1 VATNPFLQDPLTKLA
16 TELEVEA
23 AQPLPGQQAAAPTQT
38 ATEPTPAKTSAPV
51 QAADAAPAPTS
62 APESEGR
69 RPSKAKS
76 MLPPPQFQPTFDAAA
91 KQYNV
96 PVNVLMALGQQESG
110 YNATIIGQPTK
121 WGRAKGMMQYLDSTA
136 AGLGIN
142 PLNPDEAIGAAAKQ
156 LRERLDKGYS
166 MEDAVKEHFAGPDRK
181 LWGAKTA
188 AYGRE
193 VMQKTAQIG
202 DLLGASTGGQASEL
216 QGQLDAEEPGR
227 YKVLPAGYAQNN
239 QSAAMPR
246 DTYLRTFRQNNPNAS
261 PAAIEQAMAQY
272 DKTKARAPAMQG
284 ITVPDSPE
292 AFFDQ
297 RLNQRLQGPANGIVP
312 GLPGVLTRQQQDD
325 ADFLNIGTKTNAPT
339 GVAAN
344 AADVG
349 KGLKVGLNTAAQDVR
364 ELVGRIPVI
373 GQPIVR
379 GGDAVD
385 QFFTGKDSGKLL
397 ADDSKAMTESMTPEM
412 QSALKKKWYDS
423 ESGKMGPAWSDWRSY
438 TGGLVQSL
446 PEQALTMV
454 PAMRLA
460 KMAYTAKIAAGAT
473 AEVAALSAARTA
485 QVAGSLA
492 EGALGGAQ
500 SAREVREDVMALPPE
515 VLAQSDAFK
524 SLVASGLSPADA
536 QKALA
541 EDVATRAFVTSGLVT
556 GAFGG
561 MGDRAIAKLFAE
573 KIGKSAV
580 AGALKG
586 FGKGAIAEGL
596 FEELPQSMGQ
606 RLSQNEA
613 MQKADPTRA
622 LSDDVINQG
631 LGGAVL
637 GGLQGGGMGAV
648 AGARGSRPSPEQE
661 IATEINRQVNEVN
674 FVGGD
679 AAARGAMD
687 PNNEAIDP
695 AATRKPVPPSQTPAA
710 PADSAPP
717 APPSGKPLT
726 DALNGAAEQPQ
737 RVVVDTP
744 GGPVAGTLQAYQ
756 EDEQGGFT
764 AQVVDDNGQVVT
776 ISDTDG
782 VQITPVAPSAGPLTS
797 AVEQAAEE
805 HADAQPAIEVTAKTL
820 MDSETEKAKSLT
832 DEELRNAVA
841 QQTNSGA
848 APETAAPS
856 IEAAQAPA
864 AAPEPAAAA
873 EPAVTPIAEMSDAD
887 LRKRL
892 KYIAGQAKQS
902 GWDKRFMEARREI
915 EREINQ
921 RADGQKKEAAAAASA
936 VAEPTEFADR
946 ADANAAMLRA
956 AEREGKVFE
965 VVESGDKFKI
975 QPLAE
980 VNNAGIADGNG
991 RRGSDRAAGGNE
1003 PAVGNGSV
1011 PAGDAGRRLADV
1023 GTADRANE
1031 QRDAA
1036 GVPAADRA
1044 AVADAPLK
1052 DAHAGKWFSSQ
1063 EKADAYVAKKKIGAS
1078 HEVVKTGKVR
1088 FEVKPRAAEPAI
1100 PSNSGELESSPV
1112 PDLAGKKIDKEWTA
1126 FAADSGTLNI
1136 DRAEMPQVKA
1146 EHRGALVNY
1155 LNARGIAHE
1164 QAEVAAGDLKPT
1176 QREFSPE
1183 KVARAKAF
1191 DRGDRSILISSDNHV
1206 LDGHHQWLAK
1216 RDDGGPVKVIRLG
1229 APIKQ
1234 LLDEVKDFPSA
1245 QAAAGATAP
1254 VAASAEKVPDLA
1266 PAAPAAPVAK
1276 PAPKKLTGKAA
1287 AAERARQ
1294 LADYF
1299 TPGNIVKGYGGYD
1312 RVIAYTPSTKEEGM
1326 NVRVQAVEKKDGQWV
1341 PVKNERERSHST
1353 IPSEREMKTGV
1364 VERAP
1369 AAEEVPEVAPQS
1381 TEKAVPPAVRDTSG
1395 KSYETRGEPLPA
1407 KGVAPANIGSN
1418 GIAYIGKPNSQHFQI
1433 AMDHPTSER
1442 GAFLDTGFVTPD
1454 GQYLS
1459 REEAL
1464 AWVNENEKA
1473 VKPAE
1478 NMGGQLDA
1486 LDYRDQVPQSSR
1498 KGKGAPAAPAKKAAA
1513 SKPRKPAATVAQ
1525 EEAPAAP
1532 IADFGEKIEGARKD
1546 LWASY
1551 KTELKGELPA
1561 DVKEITLAKHFPE
1574 PNYDAL
1580 IAEGVDVKVLAALKA
1595 MRDEI
1600 PAKPRVPYKA
1610 KRWGEQVTALRSF
1623 ANDLLDGTYT
1633 ADTLL
1638 TKMRTT
1644 DSGALRKFADRI
1656 QMYAEVGYPAFRQAK
1671 GYNLTSNSY
1680 SLFAGKEYKP
1690 NIVKFDLTKDGRT
1703 VSYFDSWD
1711 EAIGALKSLLSAA
1724 PAPAASRAT
1733 KLDMYRLSNGE
1744 IVIGKKVAAGK
1755 YIDLKG
1761 GFKDVRTARDYLR
1774 ENEAELAKL
1783 LEAKKD
1789 VRTERRSINT
1799 PRVGKDMRLGE
1810 DISPEKF
1817 GETFGFRGVQF
1828 GNYVE
1833 QKRRAADLNNAYDAL
1848 LDMAEITGLPPAAIS
1863 LDGSLGLAFGARG
1876 AGGKNAA
1883 AAHYEPGKVVINLT
1897 KTNGAGSLG
1906 HEWWH
1911 ALDNYFSRKR
1921 GDIEGFVSA
1930 KPTVRK
1936 KAGEGRTLVDDD
1948 SIRPEALEAFNGV
1961 VSAIQASGMPKR
1973 SSMLDARR
1981 TKDYWS
1987 TIHELTARA
1996 FESYLIDKSAEKG
2009 GSNDYLANI
2018 VSEDAHKAMDEMTGQ
2033 PEPFPYP
2040 TREEAPAI
2048 NAAFDKLFEVLKT
2061 ETTDKGT
2068 ALFSVAPSEITIAW
2082 PDDTEAGENPAA
2094 ITAAVEA
2101 RGAEAFIT
2109 AEDNADGSYS
2119 ITESG
2124 LPSDMQGQ
2132 GTGVQLYEALL
2143 AELFSRGQ
2151 RVTSDNS
2158 VSEKAQKIYQALKR
2172 RGYAIEQ
2179 NADAVIDPETG
2190 ALEADGPVFTIGPN
2204 PSAKSVGKRTGAPLT
2219 ADTLR
2224 AAVTDGALGPVVDSL
2239 IDAGLV
2245 VLHETPATLPRNVG
2259 NQAQDIQAVTTPD
2272 GKVHLVASALSAGNA
2287 RAVMLHEAFH
2297 QGGEKLIGTQE
2308 WDALMRR
2315 AGQLYRQ
2322 ANQSQGKAKEFFD
2335 KARERVY
2342 SAYRKGAVEPH
2353 MEVEE
2358 FAAYA
2363 IEEYESAPATVR
2375 KWIDDLIGM
2384 VKAWALKRFGK
2395 QLGALTPAQLSA
2407 LAKMAVL
2414 DVAATRRGEVFGK
2427 KGDWFSVAG
2436 DTRADPAPAPSP
2448 TPTPGPAPAP
2458 ADADL
2463 TPPEQGRLRKIQA
2476 ALQNNM
2482 NRLRQVQDRIEK
2494 LAGAPMRESVDYYGA
2509 ETNRPGRVAAR
2520 LEDAEKKLVNPLM
2533 TRLAKSKHTPEQLS
2547 ELLHAMH
2554 AQERNEKIA
2563 EFNQNM
2569 PDGGS
2574 GMTTAEADRILDK
2587 YAAARELHAI
2597 ADQAREIAKAT
2608 LDLKL
2613 AYGLINDEDHKQL
2626 TEVYDNYV
2634 PLKGDG
2640 EFGPKIKRAMGHDAR
2655 EEHILENLS
2664 RDYNQAVIVGEKNL
2678 ARQSLL
2684 RMVLAHLDPAL
2695 WTVGVPPRGRRI
2707 AGQTFLIKSGG
2718 ETIASFNTLSQ
2729 ATAFAEG
2736 KGGNVEITDTKGER
2750 IQEYVRPLQD
2760 NEVMVYVKGSPVRI
2774 QIKDA
2779 QLAAQLRPLDQGKM
2793 NPILEFMRGTNRYL
2807 SKIYTGYNPAFILRN
2822 ATRDAMTGTISMLGN
2837 NGATIAAKAWAKYP
2851 GAVKALGVWAAT
2863 GKTPDGKTG
2872 NYLTEYRMH
2881 GGKVGASWMS
2891 DLEANGKKL
2900 STMYEDAYGATNYAK
2915 DGRPTKAAIVAGR
2928 KIVGG
2933 MAHIVEIA
2941 NQATEN
2947 GLRLSLYIAMREKG
2961 ATPGKAAQA
2970 AKTVTVDF
2978 DRKGTMTGTLSAI
2991 YLFFNPAVQ
3000 GSANALKTLVKGE
3013 HKQQAWAAL
3022 GSLALLGAY
3031 LASRGMDD
3039 DKDRWLGEGW
3049 ETRSKNMIWNVG
3061 GHQIRVPV
3069 SQEYAPAFS
3078 LGMALSEAAH
3088 GESKMKASARI
3099 LSAFLDAY
3107 FPLQGAHIDGSDN
3120 PAMDLSLA
3128 ATPTMLK
3135 PFAQSAAN
3143 RSSFGGQVVPENTM
3157 TKDRPDNL
3165 KMFRGTKNSLYDKA
3179 AQNIAS
3185 FGELTGA
3192 GKYENDI
3199 TKVSPE
3205 TLKMLW
3211 RTYTGGLGT
3220 FVTDSMGVTAMTAS
3234 DPGQVEASDIPIVKD
3249 FWRASDVKPI
3259 RGRYYDLTGEAR
3271 GAITEFE
3278 QAKKAGDGEAM
3289 EKLFDDPAKA
3299 QAVSTGRLVKSV
3311 NKAAASI
3318 RDGEVDINARTDM
3331 TPSEKRAALK
3341 DLEKQEEELYR
3352 SAIEAFK

>member
-1 VATNPFLQDPLTKLA
+1 
-16 TELEVEA
+16 
-23 AQPLPGQQAAAPTQT
+23 
-38 ATEPTPAKTSAPV
+38 
-51 QAADAAPAPTS
+51 
-62 APESEGR
+62 
-69 RPSKAKS
+69 
-76 MLPPPQFQPTFDAAA
+76 
-91 KQYNV
+91 
-96 PVNVLMALGQQESG
+96 
-110 YNATIIGQPTK
+110 
-121 WGRAKGMMQYLDSTA
+121 MMQYLDSTA

-181 LWGAKTA
+181 LWGAKTD

-202 DLLGASTGGQASEL
+202 DLLGASSGGSTAQSPEL
-216 QGQLDAEEPGR
+216 QQQLDAEEPGR

-239 QSAAMPR
+239 QSTAMPR
-246 DTYLRTFRQNNPNAS
+246 EAYQRTFMQNNPKAS
-261 PAAIEQAMAQY
+261 PQAVAFAMAEY
-272 DKTKARAPAMQG
+272 DKAKAAVKPAAQG
-284 ITVPDSPE
+284 ITVPDTPE

-312 GLPGVLTRQQQDD
+312 GLPGNQQQLG
-325 ADFLNIGTKTNAPT
+325 AGASVPLPTTNAPT
-339 GVAAN
+339 GVAGN
-344 AADVG
+344 IADVG

-364 ELVGRIPVI
+364 ELVGRIPVV

-385 QFFTGKDSGKLL
+385 KFFTGKDSGALL
-397 ADDSKAMTESMTPEM
+397 ADDSKAMTASMTPEM
-412 QSALKKKWYDS
+412 QSALQKKWYDS
-423 ESGKMGPAWSDWRSY
+423 ETGKMGPAWSDWRSY
-438 TGGLVQSL
+438 SGGLVQSL
-446 PEQALTMV
+446 PEQALTMG
-454 PAMRLA
+454 PAMKLA
-460 KMAYTAKIAAGAT
+460 KMAYASKIAAGAT

-500 SAREVREDVMALPPE
+500 SAREVRDDVMALTPE
-515 VLAQSDAFK
+515 VLGQSDAFK

-541 EDVATRAFVTSGLVT
+541 EDVATRAFVTSGLIT

-573 KIGKSAV
+573 KVGKSTIT
-580 AGALKG
+580 GALKG
-586 FGKGAIAEGL
+586 AAKGAVAEGL

-631 LGGAVL
+631 IGGAVL

-648 AGARGSRPSPEQE
+648 GGARGMRQSPEQE

-679 AAARGAMD
+679 AAARAAMD

-695 AATRKPVPPSQTPAA
+695 ATTRKPATPSQTPAA
-710 PADSAPP
+710 PSDSAPP
-717 APPSGKPLT
+717 APSSGKPLT

-744 GGPVAGTLQAYQ
+744 GGPVAGTLQGYQ
-756 EDEQGGFT
+756 EDDQGGFT

-776 ISDTDG
+776 ISDQDG
-782 VQITPVAPSAGPLTS
+782 VQITPVAPPAGPLTS
-797 AVEQAAEE
+797 AIEQAAEE
-805 HADAQPAIEVTAKTL
+805 HAAVPAATPVAEAPAAPLEQPAAPVE
-820 MDSETEKAKSLT
+820 
-832 DEELRNAVA
+832 
-841 QQTNSGA
+841 A
-848 APETAAPS
+848 APEAAAPPV
-856 IEAAQAPA
+856 EAAPAPD
-864 AAPEPAAAA
+864 AAPEPAAAV
-873 EPAVTPIAEMSDAD
+873 PASTPIAEMSDAE
-887 LRKRL
+887 LRNRL
-892 KYIAGQAKQS
+892 KYITTQAKQS
-902 GWDKRFMEARREI
+902 GWDKRFIEARRDI
-915 EREINQ
+915 SREINK
-921 RADGQKKEAAAAASA
+921 RAEAPGLAATRTDGETGKVPAAGLTIIHGSGNSGLTASDIEIVRASGQKQGKKGRSYGGFYGSSMDDVEHASGYAGMSGGDASLFDVSIKPGTKILNKTGDVTRLEAAYIDELVKQGYGLVVGKDPRGRTEYVVIDKDSIAGMSKRAAPA
-936 VAEPTEFADR
+936 VEPTEFADR

-980 VNNAGIADGNG
+980 VKDAPGTVDGDG
-991 RRGSDRAAGGNE
+991 RRNSDRAAGGNE

-1023 GTADRANE
+1023 GTSDRANE
-1031 QRDAA
+1031 QRAAA
-1036 GVPAADRA
+1036 GVPASNPA
-1044 AVADAPLK
+1044 AVADAALTEAPARNPYQAYK
-1052 DAHAGKWFSSQ
+1052 FASQ
-1063 EKADAYVAKKKIGAS
+1063 EAAQKFVDKKAVDLAAYEIK
-1078 HEVVKTGKVR
+1078 KTGKVR
-1088 FEVKPRAAEPAI
+1088 FEILPRAGAPAVSSGAPKTAPAVSPVAAPEQKAEPA
-1100 PSNSGELESSPV
+1100 
-1112 PDLAGKKIDKEWTA
+1112 
-1126 FAADSGTLNI
+1126 
-1136 DRAEMPQVKA
+1136 
-1146 EHRGALVNY
+1146 
-1155 LNARGIAHE
+1155 
-1164 QAEVAAGDLKPT
+1164 
-1176 QREFSPE
+1176 
-1183 KVARAKAF
+1183 
-1191 DRGDRSILISSDNHV
+1191 
-1206 LDGHHQWLAK
+1206 
-1216 RDDGGPVKVIRLG
+1216 
-1229 APIKQ
+1229 
-1234 LLDEVKDFPSA
+1234 
-1245 QAAAGATAP
+1245 
-1254 VAASAEKVPDLA
+1254 
-1266 PAAPAAPVAK
+1266 
-1276 PAPKKLTGKAA
+1276 KKLTGKAA

-1299 TPGNIVKGYGGYD
+1299 TPGNIVKSYTGHD
-1312 RVIAYTPSTKEEGM
+1312 RVISFDPTTERGGM

-1341 PVKNERERSHST
+1341 PAKNQGERNHST
-1353 IPSEREMKTGV
+1353 IPSAKEMKTNL
-1364 VERAP
+1364 VERA
-1369 AAEEVPEVAPQS
+1369 APV
-1381 TEKAVPPAVRDTSG
+1381 EDKPAVES
-1395 KSYETRGEPLPA
+1395 KP
-1407 KGVAPANIGSN
+1407 APA
-1418 GIAYIGKPNSQHFQI
+1418 
-1433 AMDHPTSER
+1433 
-1442 GAFLDTGFVTPD
+1442 
-1454 GQYLS
+1454 
-1459 REEAL
+1459 
-1464 AWVNENEKA
+1464 
-1473 VKPAE
+1473 
-1478 NMGGQLDA
+1478 
-1486 LDYRDQVPQSSR
+1486 
-1498 KGKGAPAAPAKKAAA
+1498 KAAA
-1513 SKPRKPAATVAQ
+1513 SKKKVLEVALPAAEKTDS
-1525 EEAPAAP
+1525 PAAP

-1546 LWASY
+1546 LWATY
-1551 KTELKGELPA
+1551 KTEMKGELPA

-1600 PAKPRVPYKA
+1600 PAKPRMPYKA
-1610 KRWGEQVTALRSF
+1610 KRWGEQVTALRSL
-1623 ANDLLDGTYT
+1623 ANDLLDGKYT

-1711 EAIGALKSLLSAA
+1711 EAVGALKSLLSAA

-1755 YIDLKG
+1755 YLDLKG

-1789 VRTERRSINT
+1789 VRPERRSINT

-1810 DISPEKF
+1810 DITPEKF

-1848 LDMAEITGLPPAAIS
+1848 QDMAEITGLPPAAIS

-1883 AAHYEPGKVVINLT
+1883 AAHYEPGNVVINLT

-1961 VSAIQASGMPKR
+1961 VSAIQAGGMPKR
-1973 SSMLDARR
+1973 SSVLDARR

-1996 FESYLIDKSAEKG
+1996 FESYLIDKAAEKG

-2068 ALFSVAPSEITIAW
+2068 AIYSVT
-2082 PDDTEAGENPAA
+2082 G
-2094 ITAAVEA
+2094 
-2101 RGAEAFIT
+2101 
-2109 AEDNADGSYS
+2109 DGS
-2119 ITESG
+2119 
-2124 LPSDMQGQ
+2124 
-2132 GTGVQLYEALL
+2132 A
-2143 AELFSRGQ
+2143 
-2151 RVTSDNS
+2151 
-2158 VSEKAQKIYQALKR
+2158 K
-2172 RGYAIEQ
+2172 
-2179 NADAVIDPETG
+2179 G
-2190 ALEADGPVFTIGPN
+2190 AAMD
-2204 PSAKSVGKRTGAPLT
+2204 SAS
-2219 ADTLR
+2219 LR

-2239 IDAGLV
+2239 IDAGLI

-2272 GKVHLVASALSAGNA
+2272 GKVHLVASALTAANA

-2297 QGGEKLIGTQE
+2297 QGAEKLIGTQE

-2342 SAYRKGAVEPH
+2342 AAYRKGAVEPH

-2363 IEEYESAPATVR
+2363 IEEYESAPLTVR
-2375 KWIDDLIGM
+2375 KWIDDLIGT

-2395 QLGALTPAQLSA
+2395 QMGALTPAQLSA
-2407 LAKMAVL
+2407 LAKMSVL

-2427 KGDWFSVAG
+2427 KGDWFSVAE
-2436 DTRADPAPAPSP
+2436 DTRTDPTPSPSPSPTPAPSP
-2448 TPTPGPAPAP
+2448 GPAPTPTPASPG
-2458 ADADL
+2458 L
-2463 TPPEQGRLRKIQA
+2463 TPPEQGRVRKIQA

-2482 NRLRQVQDRIEK
+2482 NRVRQVQDRIEK
-2494 LAGAPMRESVDYYGA
+2494 LAGAPLSESTDHFGA
-2509 ETNRPGRVAAR
+2509 DTNRPGRVAAR
-2520 LEDAEKKLVNPLM
+2520 LEDAEKKMVGPLM
-2533 TRLAKSKHTPEQLS
+2533 ERLAKSKHTQEQLS

-2554 AQERNEKIA
+2554 AQERNEKVA

-2574 GMTTAEADRILDK
+2574 GMMTADANKILEK
-2587 YAAARELHAI
+2587 YKGNTELHAI
-2597 ADQAREIAKAT
+2597 ANQAREIAKAT

-2613 AYGLINDEDHKQL
+2613 AYGLVKQEDYDQL
-2626 TEVYDNYV
+2626 STLYKNYV

-2640 EFGPKIKRAMGHDAR
+2640 EFGPKIKRAMGHEER

-2684 RMVLAHLDPAL
+2684 RMVLANPDPDL
-2695 WTVGVPPRGRRI
+2695 WTVGVPPQGRRI
-2707 AGQTFLIKSGG
+2707 IKEGG
-2718 ETIASFNTLSQ
+2718 FYVTYKDGIQLGKFKTEIEAQRQSELWAAMHQDNYLNYEISK
-2729 ATAFAEG
+2729 AT
-2736 KGGNVEITDTKGER
+2736 GEKVSDF
-2750 IQEYVRPLQD
+2750 IKPLQD

-2774 QIKDA
+2774 QIYDET
-2779 QLAAQLRPLDQGKM
+2779 LASQLRPLSQGQM

-2822 ATRDAMTGTISMLGN
+2822 ASRDAMTGTISMLGN
-2837 NGATIAAKAWAKYP
+2837 NGAAIAAKAWTKYP
-2851 GAVKALGVWAAT
+2851 GAVKALGQWAAT
-2863 GKTPDGKTG
+2863 GKVPATQTG
-2872 NYLTEYRMH
+2872 AYLTEYRMH

-2900 STMYEDAYGATNYAK
+2900 STMYEDAYGATNYVK

-2933 MAHIVEIA
+2933 MAHVVEIA

-2978 DRKGTMTGTLSAI
+2978 DRKGTMTGALSAI

-3000 GSANALKTLVKGE
+3000 GTANALKTLVKGE
-3013 HKQQAWAAL
+3013 HKGQAWAAL

-3049 ETRSKNMIWNVG
+3049 ETRAKNMIWNVG

-3078 LGMALSEAAH
+3078 LGVALAEAAH
-3088 GESKMKASARI
+3088 GESKTKASARI

-3143 RSSFGGQVVPENTM
+3143 RSSFGGQIVPENSM

-3220 FVTDSMGVTAMTAS
+3220 FVTDSMGTAAMTAS
-3234 DPGQVEASDIPIVKD
+3234 DPGQVEASDVPIVKD
-3249 FWRASDVKPI
+3249 FWRANDVKPI

-3271 GAITEFE
+3271 GAIVEFE

-3299 QAVSTGRLVKSV
+3299 QAVSTGRMVKSV